1 MGNSD
6 LCPVV
11 VVIQLMWIDLVKLA
25 MVVRVSLEIFGNMY
39 GTCFLYFLFCV
50 LQRHANASWACP
62 L

>member
-25 MVVRVSLEIFGNMY
+25 MVVRVSFTKVAMDPGS
-39 GTCFLYFLFCV
+39 GGV
-50 LQRHANASWACP
+50 
-62 L
+62 